1 MVRSHHR
8 YKEDEQQFIWGLFRL
23 AKIPKFTKVTN
34 AKLRE
39 AIDLVCKMVIPSALL
54 MEQLSSTIS
63 SREAAA
69 AWFRESESKAIEA
82 IESHE
87 YWIYVPQHAL

>member
-1 MVRSHHR
+1 M
-8 YKEDEQQFIWGLFRL
+8 FRL
-23 AKIPKFTKVTN
+23 AEIPKFTKVTK

-39 AIDLVCKMVIPSALL
+39 ETDLVSKKTVIPSALL

-69 AWFRESESKAIEA
+69 AWYRKSESKAIEA

-87 YWIYVPQHAL
+87 YWISVLRYALERLSTHVKDMQCI